1 MAPHHPPRRPPYGW
15 SDWDRYK
22 RHEGWDPTLDW
33 DNELSDE
40 LWLLVLANLSL
51 MQLRMLKT
59 VSSKLANRCR
69 RVLRSHEWQRWGHN
83 IYAMEEEVSCKMTQS
98 YSLPMTVRFFPEQLF
113 DVDDACIGTIHR
125 LKLKLVRNRRNDPSR
140 APVDSH
146 LRGNWHDSN
155 LGTHGKF
162 SIHVVDMLIEVHG
175 RGICGS
181 EYALRSVL
189 ADAVRE
195 KTTYDHKDVHDQEY
209 DESELAKNVCDTQFE
224 QEFFPGTKVPSCF
237 GVAEGSDIGEERDFW
252 WLCSLIRPV
261 VDVGGPQIW
270 MEHRLG
276 PGQRDM
282 PPYYVDLQLLVKEC
296 PGLLT

>member
-1 MAPHHPPRRPPYGW
+1 MAPHHPPTRPPYGW

-33 DNELSDE
+33 DNELSEE
-40 LWLLVLANLSL
+40 LWSLVLVKLSL

-59 VSSKLANRCR
+59 VSPKMANRCR

-83 IYAMEEEVSCKMTQS
+83 IYAMEEEVSCKTTQA
-98 YSLPMTVRFFPEQLF
+98 YSLPMTVRFFPDQLY

-125 LKLKLVRNRRNDPSR
+125 LKLKLVRNPLNDSST

-146 LRGNWHDSN
+146 LRCNWHHSN
-155 LGTHGKF
+155 LGKHGKF
-162 SIHVVDMLIEVHG
+162 SVHVVDMLIEVHG

-195 KTTYDHKDVHDQEY
+195 KTFDHGINVHNEEY
-209 DESELAKNVCDTQFE
+209 DESEFAKNVCDTRFE
-224 QEFFPGTKVPSCF
+224 QEFFAGTRVPSCF
-237 GVAEGSDIGEERDFW
+237 EVTEGSFGAEREFW

-261 VDVGGPQIW
+261 VDVGGREIW

-276 PGQRDM
+276 PGLRHIS
-282 PPYYVDLQLLVKEC
+282 PYYVDLQLLVKER
-296 PGLLT
+296 PGLIT